1 MKIKCI
7 LMIIAFAFALVSC
20 ENENSTQIP
29 RPIKKLIKE
38 QRKGCLESVLKYNYQ
53 GQTVYYFDSSC
64 PDFYETIY
72 DENGNIVCQMG
83 GISGNGD
90 NKCPCFF
97 DDATLVEEIWRR

>member
-1 MKIKCI
+1 MKIKYI
-7 LMIIAFAFALVSC
+7 LMILALAFVFVSC
-20 ENENSTQIP
+20 ETESSNQIP
-29 RPIKKLIKE
+29 KTIKKLIKE
-38 QRKGCLESVLKYNYQ
+38 QRKDCLESVLKYSYQ

-97 DDATLVEEIWRR
+97 DDATFVEEIWRR

>member
-20 ENENSTQIP
+20 ENENNTQIP

-53 GQTVYYFDSSC
+53 
-64 PDFYETIY
+64 
-72 DENGNIVCQMG
+72 
-83 GISGNGD
+83 
-90 NKCPCFF
+90 
-97 DDATLVEEIWRR
+97 